1 MLHQTMQQL
10 SPSDLKA
17 DKDLPSEVK
26 VLSTSSSQK
35 KRARRK
41 GNHRRGESFSKQGK
55 TNNTLLQGQN
65 TANKKVKRNQSMAF
79 ANGVGFGGGRATVQ
93 PPGVMS
99 ERNDAGLRKGEGEL
113 SKRGIEIAAAVKLE
127 TSLNQDLE

>member
-1 MLHQTMQQL
+1 MQQL
-10 SPSDLKA
+10 GPSDLKA
-17 DKDLPSEVK
+17 DKDLPSAVK

-41 GNHRRGESFSKQGK
+41 GNHRRGESFSKQGMM
-55 TNNTLLQGQN
+55 NNTLLLQGQN
-65 TANKKVKRNQSMAF
+65 AANKKVKRNQSMAF
-79 ANGVGFGGGRATVQ
+79 ANGVSFSGGRATVQ

-99 ERNDAGLRKGEGEL
+99 ERNDVGLRKGEGEL
-113 SKRGIEIAAAVKLE
+113 SKRGIAIAAAVKLE

>member
-1 MLHQTMQQL
+1 MQQL

-17 DKDLPSEVK
+17 DQDLPSAVK

-35 KRARRK
+35 KRARRL
-41 GNHRRGESFSKQGK
+41 GNHRRGESFSKQGM
-55 TNNTLLQGQN
+55 NDSLLQGKS
-65 TANKKVKRNQSMAF
+65 AAKKKVKRNQSIAL
-79 ANGVGFGGGRATVQ
+79 ANGIGFRGGRATVE

-99 ERNDAGLRKGEGEL
+99 ERNDAGLRKGGAGEL
-113 SKRGIEIAAAVKLE
+113 SKRGIAIAAAVKLE